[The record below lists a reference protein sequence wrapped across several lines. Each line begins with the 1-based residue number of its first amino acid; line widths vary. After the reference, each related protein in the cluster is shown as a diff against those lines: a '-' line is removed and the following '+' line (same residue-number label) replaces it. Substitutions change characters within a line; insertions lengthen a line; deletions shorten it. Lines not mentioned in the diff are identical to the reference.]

1 MKNILATGV
10 IVIELASLASSMGV
24 LLSDTDLEVQQI
36 ESDTYCEMH
45 QLLIDTDG
53 DFGWPDYKNTFKE
66 CK

>member
-10 IVIELASLASSMGV
+10 IVIALASLASSMAV
-24 LLSDTDLEVQQI
+24 FLRDTDLEVQQI
-36 ESDTYCEMH
+36 EGDTYCEMH
-45 QLLIDTDG
+45 QLWIDTDG

>member
-10 IVIELASLASSMGV
+10 IMIV
-24 LLSDTDLEVQQI
+24 LTSTAFVLSDTTDLEVQQI
-36 ESDTYCEMH
+36 EGDTYCEMH
-45 QLLIDTDG
+45 QLWIDTDG

>member
-10 IVIELASLASSMGV
+10 IVIALASLASSIGV
-24 LLSDTDLEVQQI
+24 FLSDTDLEVQQI
-36 ESDTYCEMH
+36 EGDTYCTMH
-45 QLLIDTDG
+45 QLWIDTGG

>member
-10 IVIELASLASSMGV
+10 IVIALASLASSMGV

-36 ESDTYCEMH
+36 EGDTYCEMH
-45 QLLIDTDG
+45 QLWIDTDG
-53 DFGWPDYKNTFKE
+53 EFGWPDYKNTFKE